1 MPSAMLKM
9 DVLTPTP
16 RAMVR
21 IAAAEKPR
29 FLRRTRMAYRTS

>member
-16 RAMVR
+16 RAIVR

-29 FLRRTRMAYRTS
+29 FFRRRRMAYRKS